1 MEYEGLNT
9 DKRLT
14 LKIIDLKGYRFGKW
28 KVLEEAVSVNY
39 AGGFHRMWR
48 CVCECDV
55 EKVVSQ
61 GHLMRG
67 KTRGCMACRNKE
79 NET

>member
-9 DKRLT
+9 NKRLT

-48 CVCECDV
+48 CVCECDI

-61 GHLMRG
+61 GHLMSG
-67 KTRGCMACRNKE
+67 KTRGCMACRNKK